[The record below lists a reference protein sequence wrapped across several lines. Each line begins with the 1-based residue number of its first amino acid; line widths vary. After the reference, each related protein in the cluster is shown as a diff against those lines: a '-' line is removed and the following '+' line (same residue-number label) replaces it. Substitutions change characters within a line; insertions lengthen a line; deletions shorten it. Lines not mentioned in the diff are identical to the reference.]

1 MKLLTKYI
9 LSVIYSTVVPLATIY
24 VWFYV
29 LKIDYNNE
37 IANLEAIE
45 IVGSSKFHVPLIV
58 GFSIITL
65 SILVSCLVMFTLLN
79 VKIIPAISIT
89 MRPNLL
95 IGIEIVDIERA
106 IYLHILCIRIKI
118 KPLKLP

>member
-45 IVGSSKFHVPLIV
+45 IV